1 MDLYSF
7 PNSQGYIAMIVCI
20 FKKITAV
27 LLLLVLILTAGCV
40 NDETETSPQD
50 GAAVYQKIT
59 AEQAREMMGG
69 DETFF
74 LLDVR
79 TDDEYLER
87 RIDGSVLIPHLEI
100 RERAPDALPDKE
112 AIILIYCRSGA
123 RSAAAANELIEMGY
137 TNVYDFG
144 GIVDWTHET
153 TSGVQ

>member
-1 MDLYSF
+1 
-7 PNSQGYIAMIVCI
+7 MIVRI
-20 FKKITAV
+20 LKKITAV
-27 LLLLVLILTAGCV
+27 LLLVVLILTAGCA
-40 NDETETSPQD
+40 NDATETSPQD
-50 GAAVYQKIT
+50 SVAAYQRIT
-59 AEQAREMMGG
+59 AEQAKEMMGG
-69 DETFF
+69 DEPFI

-112 AIILIYCRSGA
+112 AIILIYCGSGA

-144 GIVDWTHET
+144 GIVDWTYET
-153 TSGVQ
+153 TSGAQ